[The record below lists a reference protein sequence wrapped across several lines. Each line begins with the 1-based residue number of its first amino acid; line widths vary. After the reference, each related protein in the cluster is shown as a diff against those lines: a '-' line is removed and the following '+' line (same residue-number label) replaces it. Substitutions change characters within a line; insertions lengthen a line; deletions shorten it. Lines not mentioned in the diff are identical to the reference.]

1 MPAARGLPL
10 AGLRVIDVADGKA
23 EMCGRF
29 LADLGADVIRVE
41 PPGGAPTRHREPIHD
56 GVSLYFATHNANKR
70 GVTLDLRDP
79 AGRDRL
85 LDLAAGADFLIET
98 ERPGTLDALGL
109 GADALLTRNPALVVV
124 SITDFGQTGPYR
136 DWIGTDWTHMALGGV
151 LSRSGIPGRAPV
163 MPPGPLAYESAAIQ
177 AAWAGLLAYQNRLDT
192 GRGDHV
198 DCSVYEMT
206 AQVLDPGFGMGG
218 SATGGV
224 PATRLP
230 RGRPR
235 AGDLYPIFR
244 CADGYVRIC
253 VLAKRQWRGMFGW
266 LGEPE
271 EFADPK
277 YDSMGARYGAAE
289 RLRVLM
295 GDLFRD
301 RTRDELVAQGQER
314 GVPIAAL
321 LDPGEVL
328 DSPHFRARESLLDAE
343 VAPGLTGRVPSGYVE
358 VNGVRAGFRHRA
370 PEPGEH
376 DDEVFA
382 EGTPGSPVTSDTAP
396 GRSVTSGTASDRP
409 VTSESAE
416 VAPRR
421 PLDGLR
427 VLDLGVIVVGAEL
440 GRLLADQGAEVIKI
454 ESRAYPDGS
463 RQSLSDEVISAG
475 FAWGHRNKLS
485 AGINLRSPEGLEL
498 FKRLAA
504 DSDVILSNFKPGTLE
519 SLGLGYDVIS
529 ELNPGVIM
537 ADSSAL
543 GPTGPWSRRMGYGP
557 LVRASAGLTG
567 LWRDTEVEAGFCDGI
582 TIYPDHIAARV
593 GAVAVLAALIERRRT
608 GKGGTVSVAQAE
620 TILTQLSTGFL
631 RESLE
636 PGSFTAHGNSGEW
649 DAPQGV
655 YPCAGDDEWCV
666 VSVDGDEQWRG
677 LCAVIGRADLGADA
691 RLATA
696 AGRRMHRDLVDAA
709 VAEWT
714 AATPPGA
721 AMERLQ
727 EAGVPAGMMHRVI
740 EYLDDPQLTARGFLR
755 EMRHPYIEHA
765 LRTENAPATFRG
777 LADPELRPAPLAGEH
792 TRMVAAK
799 LLGLAESEIQAL
811 IDAGVLEEATNEGAD
826 HG

>member
-1 MPAARGLPL
+1 MPAIRGLPL
-10 AGLRVIDVADGKA
+10 AGLRVIDLADGKA
-23 EMCGRF
+23 EMCGRY

-41 PPGGAPTRHREPIHD
+41 PPGGAPTRRREPLHD

-70 GVTLDLRDP
+70 GITLDLSDP
-79 AGRDRL
+79 AGRFGL

-98 ERPGTLDALGL
+98 ERPGTLDRLGL
-109 GADALLTRNPALVVV
+109 GVDTLLARNPALVVV

-136 DWIGTDWTHMALGGV
+136 DWTGTDWTHLALGGV
-151 LSRSGIPGRAPV
+151 LSRSGIPGRRPV

-177 AAWAGLLAYQNRLDT
+177 AAWAALLAYLNRLET

-206 AQVLDPGFGMGG
+206 AQALDPGFGIGG

-224 PATRLP
+224 PATKLP
-230 RGRPR
+230 RGRPD
-235 AGDLYPIFR
+235 AGNLYPIFP

-253 VLAKRQWRGMFGW
+253 VLARRQWRGMFGW
-266 LGEPE
+266 LGQPE

-277 YDSMGARYGAAE
+277 YDSIAARFGATE
-289 RLRVLM
+289 RLHALI
-295 GDLFRD
+295 GALFRD
-301 RTRDELVAQGQER
+301 QTKDELVARGQEL

-328 DSPHFRARESLLDAE
+328 AGPHFLARGGLLDAE

-370 PEPGEH
+370 PEVGEH
-376 DDEVFA
+376 DDEV
-382 EGTPGSPVTSDTAP
+382 
-396 GRSVTSGTASDRP
+396 
-409 VTSESAE
+409 SAE
-416 VAPRR
+416 PPRARITKPTEPAGPRR
-421 PLDGLR
+421 PLDGIR

-440 GRLLADQGAEVIKI
+440 GRLLADQGAEVIKV

-463 RQSLSDEVISAG
+463 RQSLTGEAMSVG

-498 FKRLAA
+498 FKRFAKE
-504 DSDVILSNFKPGTLE
+504 SDVILSNFKPGTLE

-529 ELNPGVIM
+529 ELNPRIIM

-543 GPTGPWSRRMGYGP
+543 GSTGPWSRRMGYGP
-557 LVRASAGLTG
+557 LVRAGTGVTG
-567 LWRDTEVEAGFCDGI
+567 LWRDTDVEAGFCDAI
-582 TIYPDHIAARV
+582 TIFPDHIAARV
-593 GAVAVLAALIERRRT
+593 GAVAVAAALIERRRT
-608 GKGGTVSVAQAE
+608 GKGGTISVSQAE

-636 PGSFTAHGNSGEW
+636 PGSFTAHGNRGEW

-666 VSVDGDEQWRG
+666 VSVEDDEQWRG
-677 LCAVIGRADLGADA
+677 LCAVIGRADLRADA
-691 RLATA
+691 RLGDA
-696 AGRRMHRDLVDAA
+696 AGRRAHRDLVDAA
-709 VAEWT
+709 VTAWT
-714 AATPPGA
+714 TGTPPRE

-727 EAGVPAGMMHRVI
+727 AAGVPAGMMRRVT

-755 EMRHPYIEHA
+755 ETHHPTIGHA

-777 LADPELRPAPLAGEH
+777 VADPELRPAPLAGEH
-792 TRMVAAK
+792 TRMLAAK

-811 IDAGVLEEATNEGAD
+811 IEAGVLEEPTMQNERN
-826 HG
+826 

>member
-1 MPAARGLPL
+1 MPAGTGLPL
-10 AGLRVIDVADGKA
+10 AGLRVIDLADGKA

-41 PPGGAPTRHREPIHD
+41 PPGGAPTRRREPLHE

-70 GVTLDLRDP
+70 GITLDLHEP
-79 AGRDRL
+79 ADRDRL
-85 LDLAAGADFLIET
+85 LDLAAGADILIET
-98 ERPGTLDALGL
+98 ERPGTLDGLGL
-109 GADALLTRNPALVVV
+109 GTDTLLARNPALVVV

-136 DWIGTDWTHMALGGV
+136 DWVGTDWTHLALGGV
-151 LSRSGIPGRAPV
+151 LSRSGIPGREPV
-163 MPPGPLAYESAAIQ
+163 LPPGPLAYESAAVQ
-177 AAWAGLLAYQNRLDT
+177 AAWAGLLAYYNRLET

-206 AQVLDPGFGMGG
+206 AQTLDPGYGIGG

-224 PATRLP
+224 PATELP
-230 RGRPR
+230 RGRPH
-235 AGDLYPIFR
+235 AGNLYPIFP

-271 EFADPK
+271 EFAHPK
-277 YDSMGARYGAAE
+277 YDTLAARFGASE
-289 RLRVLM
+289 RLHALI
-295 GDLFRD
+295 GELFRD
-301 RTRDELVAQGQER
+301 KTRDELVAQGQER

-321 LDPGEVL
+321 LEPGEVL
-328 DSPHFRARESLLDAE
+328 AGPHFLERGGLIDAE

-370 PEPGEH
+370 PEVGEH
-376 DDEVFA
+376 NGEVFA
-382 EGTPGSPVTSDTAP
+382 EPVLPAP
-396 GRSVTSGTASDRP
+396 AAVGP
-409 VTSESAE
+409 

-463 RQSLSDEVISAG
+463 RQSLNGELISVS

-485 AGINLRSPEGLEL
+485 AGINLRSPEGLEI

-504 DSDVILSNFKPGTLE
+504 ESDVILSNFKPGTLE

-529 ELNPGVIM
+529 ELNPRIIM

-543 GPTGPWSRRMGYGP
+543 GASGPWSRRMGYGP
-557 LVRASAGLTG
+557 LVRAATGLTW
-567 LWRDTEVEAGFCDGI
+567 LWRDTGVEAGFCDAI

-593 GAVAVLAALIERRRT
+593 GAVGVLAALIERRRT
-608 GKGGTVSVAQAE
+608 GRGGTVSVAQAE
-620 TILTQLSTGFL
+620 TILTQMSTSFL
-631 RESLE
+631 RESLR
-636 PGSFTAHGNSGEW
+636 PGTFTPHGNRGEW
-649 DAPQGV
+649 DAPQGL

-666 VSVDGDEQWRG
+666 VSVAGEQQWRG
-677 LCAVIGRADLGADA
+677 LCQVIGRPDLLADG
-691 RLATA
+691 RLADSE
-696 AGRRMHRDLVDAA
+696 GRRAHRALIDAA
-709 VAEWT
+709 VTAWT
-714 AATPPGA
+714 CVTPPRE
-721 AMERLQ
+721 AMKRLQ
-727 EAGVPAGMMHRVI
+727 AAGVPAGMMQRVT
-740 EYLDDPQLTARGFLR
+740 EYLEDPQLTARGFLR
-755 EMRHPYIEHA
+755 EMRQPQIEHV

-777 LADPELRPAPLAGEH
+777 VADPDLRPAPLAGEH
-792 TRMVAAK
+792 TRPVAAK
-799 LLGLAESEIQAL
+799 ILGLPESEVQAL
-811 IDAGVLEEATNEGAD
+811 IEAGVLEEAGK
-826 HG
+826 

>member
-1 MPAARGLPL
+1 MPAAGGLPL
-10 AGLRVIDVADGKA
+10 AGLRVIDLADGKA

-41 PPGGAPTRHREPIHD
+41 PPRGAATRRREPLHD
-56 GVSLYFATHNANKR
+56 GVSLYFATHNAGKR
-70 GVTLDLRDP
+70 GVTLDLHDP
-79 AGRDRL
+79 ADRDRL
-85 LDLAAGADFLIET
+85 LGLAAGADFLIET
-98 ERPGTLDALGL
+98 ERPGTLDGLGL
-109 GADALLTRNPALVVV
+109 GADALLARNPALVVI
-124 SITDFGQTGPYR
+124 SITDFGQSGPYR
-136 DWIGTDWTHMALGGV
+136 DWIGSDWTHLALGGV
-151 LSRSGIPGRAPV
+151 LSRSGIPGRGPV
-163 MPPGPLAYESAAIQ
+163 VPPGSLAYESAAVQ
-177 AAWAGLLAYQNRLDT
+177 AAWAGLLAYVNRLET

-206 AQVLDPGFGMGG
+206 AQALDPGFGIGG

-224 PATRLP
+224 PATKLP
-230 RGRPR
+230 RGRPD
-235 AGDLYPIFR
+235 AGNLYPIFP
-244 CADGYVRIC
+244 CVDGYVRIC

-277 YDSMGARYGAAE
+277 YDTLAGRYGATE
-289 RLRVLM
+289 RLHALI
-295 GDLFRD
+295 GDLFKD

-321 LDPGEVL
+321 LEPGEVL
-328 DSPHFRARESLLDAE
+328 TSPHFLARGGLLDAE
-343 VAPGLTGRVPSGYVE
+343 IAPGLTGRVPSGYVE
-358 VNGVRAGFRHRA
+358 LNGVRAGFRRRA
-370 PEPGEH
+370 PEVGEH
-376 DDEVFA
+376 NDEVFA
-382 EGTPGSPVTSDTAP
+382 EPAPAVPATPDA
-396 GRSVTSGTASDRP
+396 ASR
-409 VTSESAE
+409 
-416 VAPRR
+416 RR
-421 PLDGLR
+421 PLEGLR

-463 RQSLSDEVISAG
+463 RQSLTGETISAG

-485 AGINLRSPEGLEL
+485 AGINLRSPEGLEI

-504 DSDVILSNFKPGTLE
+504 ESDVILSNFKPGTLE

-529 ELNPGVIM
+529 ELNPRIIM

-543 GPTGPWSRRMGYGP
+543 GSTGPWSRRMGYGP
-557 LVRASAGLTG
+557 LVRASTGLTG
-567 LWRDTEVEAGFCDGI
+567 LWRDTGVEAGFCDAI

-593 GAVAVLAALIERRRT
+593 GAVAVLATLIRRRRT
-608 GKGGTVSVAQAE
+608 GTGGTVSVSQAE
-620 TILTQLSTGFL
+620 TILTQLSTSFL

-636 PGSFTAHGNSGEW
+636 PGTFTAHGNTGEW

-666 VSVDGDEQWRG
+666 VSVEGDEQWQS
-677 LCAVIGRADLGADA
+677 LCGAIGRADLLADA

-696 AGRRMHRDLVDAA
+696 AGRRAHREIVDAA
-709 VAEWT
+709 VTVWT
-714 AATPPGA
+714 AATPPRE

-727 EAGVPAGMMHRVI
+727 AAGVPAGTMQRVI

-755 EMRHPYIEHA
+755 EMRHPYIEHPM
-765 LRTENAPATFRG
+765 RTENGPATFHG
-777 LADPELRPAPLAGEH
+777 AADPELRPAPLAGEH
-792 TRMVAAK
+792 TRLVATK
-799 LLGLAESEIQAL
+799 LLGLAEPEIQAL
-811 IDAGVLEEATNEGAD
+811 IEAGVLEEPSEGVD

>member
-1 MPAARGLPL
+1 MPAIRGLPL
-10 AGLRVIDVADGKA
+10 DGLRVIDLADGKA
-23 EMCGRF
+23 EMCGRY

-41 PPGGAPTRHREPIHD
+41 PPGGAPTRRREPLHD

-70 GVTLDLRDP
+70 GITLDLHDP
-79 AGRDRL
+79 AGRDGL
-85 LDLAAGADFLIET
+85 LDLVAGADFLIET
-98 ERPGTLDALGL
+98 ERPGTLDQLGL
-109 GADALLTRNPALVVV
+109 GADTLLERNPALVVI

-136 DWIGTDWTHMALGGV
+136 DWTGTDWTHMALGGA
-151 LSRSGIPGRAPV
+151 LSRSGIPGRRPV
-163 MPPGPLAYESAAIQ
+163 MPPGPLAYESAAVQ
-177 AAWAGLLAYQNRLDT
+177 AAWAGLLAYLNRLDT

-206 AQVLDPGFGMGG
+206 AQVLDPGFGIGG

-224 PATRLP
+224 PATELP
-230 RGRPR
+230 RGRPD
-235 AGDLYPIFR
+235 AGNLYPIFP

-253 VLAKRQWRGMFGW
+253 VLARRQWRGMFGW

-277 YDSMGARYGAAE
+277 YDTLGARFGAAE
-289 RLRVLM
+289 RLHALI
-295 GDLFRD
+295 GALFRD
-301 RTRDELVAQGQER
+301 QTKDELVAQGQER

-328 DSPHFRARESLLDAE
+328 AGPHFLARGGLLDAE

-370 PEPGEH
+370 PEVGEH
-376 DDEVFA
+376 DDEV
-382 EGTPGSPVTSDTAP
+382 
-396 GRSVTSGTASDRP
+396 
-409 VTSESAE
+409 SAE
-416 VAPRR
+416 PPRATAAVPASPAAPRR
-421 PLDGLR
+421 PLDGIR

-463 RQSLSDEVISAG
+463 RQALGGEAISVS
-475 FAWGHRNKLS
+475 FAWGHRNKIS
-485 AGINLRSPEGLEL
+485 AGVNLRSPEGLEL
-498 FKRLAA
+498 FKRFAKE
-504 DSDVILSNFKPGTLE
+504 SDVILSNFKPGTLE

-529 ELNPGVIM
+529 ELNPRIIM

-543 GPTGPWSRRMGYGP
+543 GSTGPWSRRMGYGP
-557 LVRASAGLTG
+557 LVRAATGVTG
-567 LWRDTEVEAGFCDGI
+567 LWRDTDVEAGFCDAI

-593 GAVAVLAALIERRRT
+593 GAVAVAAALIERRRT
-608 GKGGTVSVAQAE
+608 GKGGTVSVSQAE
-620 TILTQLSTGFL
+620 TILTQLSTSFL

-636 PGSFTAHGNSGEW
+636 PGSFTAHGNRGEW

-666 VSVDGDEQWRG
+666 VSVEDDDQWRS
-677 LCAVIGRADLGADA
+677 LCAVIGRADLRADA
-691 RLATA
+691 RLADA
-696 AGRRMHRDLVDAA
+696 AGRRAHRDLVDAA
-709 VAEWT
+709 VTAWT
-714 AATPPGA
+714 AETPPRE

-727 EAGVPAGMMHRVI
+727 AAGVPAGMMQRVT
-740 EYLDDPQLTARGFLR
+740 EYPGDPQLTARGFLR
-755 EMRHPYIEHA
+755 EMRQPYIGHA

-777 LADPELRPAPLAGEH
+777 VADPELRPAPLAGEH
-792 TRMVAAK
+792 TRMVSAK

-811 IDAGVLEEATNEGAD
+811 IEAGVLEETTMPNERN
-826 HG
+826 